1 MDAAKTD
8 AHVEGSRA
16 DGMCDALA
24 CVMLLAKT
32 DSHVEGSR
40 ADGMAVSV
48 KLSYLQAK
56 ALAAGP
62 SALSLPLQVST
73 ACNGL

>member
-1 MDAAKTD
+1 MRCSC
-8 AHVEGSRA
+8 V
-16 DGMCDALA
+16 CDALA

-40 ADGMAVSV
+40 ADGMAYMAVSV